1 MKNFKEI
8 LDLCEKLLAPYKV
21 ENGSNFKLKDH
32 NTHDVGGL
40 DKRNKAEL
48 LEKLE
53 KGIEFMSDL
62 QAMFYAEEKYALLV
76 ILQAM
81 DAAGKD
87 GMIKHVMSGVNPQG
101 CRVSSFKQP
110 TSLEHKHDFL
120 WRCVKELPERGCMGI
135 FNRSYYEE
143 VLALKVHPEL
153 LQSEGILAKSVSK
166 KFWKGRYESIADF
179 ERHLYRNNTRFVKI
193 FLHLSYEEQRNRFI
207 SRIDTFDKNWKFSSA
222 DMKERQFWTQYQVA
236 FEDMIKHTASPEAPW
251 YVVPAD
257 NKWFSRLISL
267 CVILE
272 TMMHTKPSFPKISE
286 ETKETFPMIRE
297 QLEKEKRKRG
307 KH

>member
-1 MKNFKEI
+1 MKDFKEI
-8 LDLCEKLLAPYKV
+8 LDLCEKLLSPYKV
-21 ENGSNFKLKDH
+21 EHGNKFKLKDH
-32 NTHDVGGL
+32 NPKDVGGL
-40 DKRNKAEL
+40 DKSNKADL
-48 LEKLE
+48 LERLE

-110 TSLEHKHDFL
+110 TPLEHKHDFL
-120 WRCVKELPERGCMGI
+120 WRCAKELPERGCMGI

-153 LQSEGILAKSVSK
+153 LQSEGIVAKSVNK
-166 KFWKGRYESIADF
+166 KFWKERYESISDF

-207 SRIDTFDKNWKFSSA
+207 SRIDTFDKNWKFSPA
-222 DMKERQFWTQYQVA
+222 DIKERQFWTQYQVA
-236 FEDMIKHTASPEAPW
+236 FEDMIKQTASPEAPW

-257 NKWFSRLISL
+257 NKWFSRIISL
-267 CVILE
+267 CAILE
-272 TMMHTKPSFPKISE
+272 TMMRTKPKFPKISE
-286 ETKETFPMIRE
+286 ETKENFPIIRE
-297 QLEKEKRKRG
+297 QLEQEKRKRG
-307 KH
+307 KY